1 MERCVLESG
10 SHCEIRAALMAGTL
24 GTLIFASMALLRK
37 KNQWFSGEYKSV
49 FVTILGRSTGSHE
62 GCRSTAVG
70 NLCQAVML

>member
-24 GTLIFASMALLRK
+24 GTLIFASMVLLRK

-49 FVTILGRSTGSHE
+49 FVTILGRSTGSHD
-62 GCRSTAVG
+62 GCTSTAVG
-70 NLCQAVML
+70 NLWQAVIL

>member
-37 KNQWFSGEYKSV
+37 KKKISGLVESANR
-49 FVTILGRSTGSHE
+49 FL
-62 GCRSTAVG
+62 
-70 NLCQAVML
+70 